1 MLGSELSGV
10 EASNW
15 QDCILA
21 AMPLLSRQTGP
32 IAVYGATGYTGR
44 LVVAELIKAE
54 ADFIV
59 SGRSAEKLDALR
71 AEFEL
76 EAPAKTAQLND
87 PSSLRDLL
95 ADCAVVIDSAGPFV
109 LYGEPVLAAAVETG
123 THYLDTTGEQP
134 YMKMAYE
141 RYGPGAA
148 RAGVAVVPAMGFD
161 YVPGDMIASLTADGM
176 GELDE
181 LDMHYCW
188 RDFTPSQGTARTT
201 LEMISGNDLEWRN
214 MEWVEASG
222 GVSRGAYEFPEP
234 FGRQRMFRYPSGEQI
249 TVPRHVA
256 TRNVRAS
263 MNAGAFSSDRLAPIF
278 SATVRPAGLAMRTP
292 LKRLMNAVISR
303 LPEGQT
309 PEQREKMTW
318 AIVCEAKR
326 GEVERKGVIS
336 GRDVYG
342 LTAAAITRGAILAS
356 KRGFEGRGGLA
367 PSQAFDPKSFLTGLE
382 RFDVRRQIFENR
394 VPTPVEA

>member
-1 MLGSELSGV
+1 
-10 EASNW
+10 
-15 QDCILA
+15 LA
-21 AMPLLSRQTGP
+21 AVPLISRQSGP

-44 LVVAELIKAE
+44 LVVAELAKAE
-54 ADFIV
+54 ADFII
-59 SGRSAEKLDALR
+59 SGRSADKLDALR
-71 AEFEL
+71 RDLAL
-76 EAPAKTAQLND
+76 EAPAKPARIGD
-87 PSSLRDLL
+87 ASALRDLL
-95 ADCAVVIDSAGPFV
+95 AGCAAVIDCAGPFV
-109 LYGEPVLAAAVETG
+109 KFGEPVLAAAVETG

-141 RYGPGAA
+141 RYGPAA
-148 RAGVAVVPAMGFD
+148 DRSGVAVIPAMGFD
-161 YVPGDMIASLTADGM
+161 YVPGDMLAALTAEGM

-181 LDMHYCW
+181 LSLHYCW

-201 LEMISGNDLEWRN
+201 LEMIGGNDLEWTN
-214 MEWVEASG
+214 MEWVVAKG

-249 TVPRHVA
+249 SVPRHVH

-292 LKRLMNAVISR
+292 LKRLANAVISR

-309 PEQREKMTW
+309 PEQRRSMTW

-326 GEVERKGVIS
+326 GEVERKGVIT

-342 LTAAAITRGAILAS
+342 LTAAAIVQGAILAS
-356 KRGFEGRGGLA
+356 RKGFDGRGGLA
-367 PSQAFDPKSFLTGLE
+367 PSQAFDPKDFLKGLD
-382 RFDVRRQIFENR
+382 RFDVRWRVFETN
-394 VPTPVEA
+394 VPVAVEV

>member
-1 MLGSELSGV
+1 
-10 EASNW
+10 
-15 QDCILA
+15 LA
-21 AMPLLSRQTGP
+21 AVPLISRQTGA

-44 LVVAELIKAE
+44 LVVAELLKAD

-59 SGRSAEKLDALR
+59 AGRSTEKLDALR
-71 AEFEL
+71 REFEL
-76 EAPAKTAQLND
+76 EAPARAVRIDN
-87 PSSLRDLL
+87 PASLRALL
-95 ADCAVVIDSAGPFV
+95 ADAAVVIDCAGPFV
-109 LYGEPVLAAAVETG
+109 KYGEPVLAAAVETG

-161 YVPGDMIASLTADGM
+161 YVPGDMIAALTADGM

-181 LDMHYCW
+181 LDMFYCW

-201 LEMISGNDLEWRN
+201 LEIIAGNDIEWRN

-222 GVSRGAYEFPEP
+222 SVSRGEYDFPEP
-234 FGRQRMFRYPSGEQI
+234 FGRQHMFRYPSGEQV
-249 TVPRHVA
+249 TVPRHVP

-292 LKRLMNAVISR
+292 LKRLMNALISR

-309 PEQREKMTW
+309 PEQRERMTW
-318 AIVCEAKR
+318 AISCEAKR
-326 GEVERKGVIS
+326 GEIERKGVIT

-342 LTAAAITRGAILAS
+342 LTAAAIVRGAVLAS
-356 KRGFEGRGGLA
+356 RKGFDGRGGLA
-367 PSQAFDPKSFLTGLE
+367 PSQAFEPKSFLDGLE
-382 RFDVRRQIFENR
+382 RFDVRWQIFETN
-394 VPTPVEA
+394 VPVAVEV

>member
-1 MLGSELSGV
+1 
-10 EASNW
+10 
-15 QDCILA
+15 
-21 AMPLLSRQTGP
+21 MPLISRQSGP

-59 SGRSAEKLDALR
+59 SGRSAKKLDALR
-71 AEFEL
+71 AEL
-76 EAPAKTAQLND
+76 TLDAPAKTAQIDD
-87 PSSLRDLL
+87 PASLRELL
-95 ADCAVVIDSAGPFV
+95 ADCAVVIDCAGPFV
-109 LYGEPVLAAAVETG
+109 LYGEPVLSAAVETG

-201 LEMISGNDLEWRN
+201 LEMIAGNDLEWRN

-249 TVPRHVA
+249 TVPRHLP

-263 MNAGAFSSDRLAPIF
+263 MNAGSFSSERLAPLF
-278 SATVRPAGLAMRTP
+278 ELMVRPAGLAMRTP
-292 LKRLMNAVISR
+292 LKRLMNTVISR

-326 GEVERKGVIS
+326 GEVERKGVIT

-342 LTAAAITRGAILAS
+342 LTAAAIVQGAVLAS
-356 KRGFEGRGGLA
+356 RKGFEARGGMA
-367 PSQAFDPKSFLTGLE
+367 PSQAFDPTSFLAGLE
-382 RFDVRRQIFENR
+382 RFDVRWKVFETN
-394 VPTPVEA
+394 VPVAVEA

>member
-1 MLGSELSGV
+1 
-10 EASNW
+10 
-15 QDCILA
+15 LA
-21 AMPLLSRQTGP
+21 AVPLISRQTGP

-44 LVVAELIKAE
+44 LVVAELLKAE

-59 SGRSAEKLDALR
+59 AGRSTEKLDALR
-71 AEFEL
+71 REFEL
-76 EAPAKTAQLND
+76 EASARTVRIDDPA
-87 PSSLRDLL
+87 SLRALL
-95 ADCAVVIDSAGPFV
+95 ADAAVVIDCAGPFV
-109 LYGEPVLAAAVETG
+109 KYGEPVLAAAVETG

-181 LDMHYCW
+181 LDMYYCW

-201 LEMISGNDLEWRN
+201 LEIIAGHDIEWRN

-222 GVSRGAYEFPEP
+222 SVSRGAYEFPEP
-234 FGRQRMFRYPSGEQI
+234 FGRQHMFRYPSGEQI
-249 TVPRHVA
+249 TVPRHVP

-263 MNAGAFSSDRLAPIF
+263 MNAGAFSSDRLGPIF

-292 LKRLMNAVISR
+292 LKRLMNALISR

-309 PEQREKMTW
+309 PEQRERMTW
-318 AIVCEAKR
+318 AIACEARR
-326 GEVERKGVIS
+326 GEVERKGVIT

-342 LTAAAITRGAILAS
+342 LTAAAIVQGAVLAS
-356 KRGFEGRGGLA
+356 RKGFEGRGGLA
-367 PSQAFDPKSFLTGLE
+367 PSQAFEPKSFLDGLE
-382 RFDVRRQIFENR
+382 RFDVHWRIFETN
-394 VPTPVEA
+394 VPVAVEV

>member
-1 MLGSELSGV
+1 
-10 EASNW
+10 
-15 QDCILA
+15 LA
-21 AMPLLSRQTGP
+21 AVPLISRQTGP

-44 LVVAELIKAE
+44 LVVDELVRAD

-59 SGRSAEKLDALR
+59 SGRSAEKLEALR
-71 AEFEL
+71 AHFGI
-76 EAPAKTAQLND
+76 EAPVKTAQVSD
-87 PSSLRDLL
+87 PASLRELL
-95 ADCAVVIDSAGPFV
+95 AEASVVIDCAGPFV
-109 LYGEPVLAAAVETG
+109 KYGEPVLAAAVETG

-148 RAGVAVVPAMGFD
+148 RAGVAVIPAMGFD

-181 LDMHYCW
+181 LSMAYCW

-201 LEMISGNDLEWRN
+201 LEIIGGHDLEWTN

-222 GVSRGAYEFPEP
+222 GVSRGTYEFPEP
-234 FGRQRMFRYPSGEQI
+234 FGRQHMFRYPSGEQV

-263 MNAGAFSSDRLAPIF
+263 MNAGAFSSERLAPVF
-278 SATVRPAGLAMRTP
+278 SAAVRPAGLAMRTP
-292 LKRLMNAVISR
+292 LKRLLNAVISR

-309 PEQREKMTW
+309 PEQRERMRW

-326 GEVERKGVIS
+326 GEVERKGVIT

-342 LTAAAITRGAILAS
+342 LTAAAIVQGALLAAG
-356 KRGFEGRGGLA
+356 RGFEGRGGLA
-367 PSQAFDPKSFLTGLE
+367 PAQAFEPKAFLEGLE
-382 RFDVRRQIFENR
+382 RFDVSWKIFETN
-394 VPTPVEA
+394 VPVAVEV

>member
-1 MLGSELSGV
+1 
-10 EASNW
+10 
-15 QDCILA
+15 
-21 AMPLLSRQTGP
+21 MPLISRQTGP

-44 LVVAELIKAE
+44 LVVAELLKAD

-59 SGRSAEKLDALR
+59 SGRSPEKLDALR

-76 EAPAKTAQLND
+76 DAPARAARLDD
-87 PSSLRDLL
+87 PASLRELL
-95 ADCAVVIDSAGPFV
+95 ADSAVVIDCAGPFV
-109 LYGEPVLAAAVETG
+109 KFGEPVLAAAVETG

-141 RYGPGAA
+141 RYGSGAA

-161 YVPGDMIASLTADGM
+161 YVPGDMIASLTANGM

-201 LEMISGNDLEWRN
+201 LEIIAGHDLEWRN

-222 GVSRGAYEFPEP
+222 GVSRGSYEFPEP
-234 FGRQRMFRYPSGEQI
+234 FGRQHMFRYPSGEQI
-249 TVPRHVA
+249 TVPRHVP

-263 MNAGAFSSDRLAPIF
+263 MNTGAFSSERLAPIF
-278 SATVRPAGLAMRTP
+278 AATVRPAGLAMRTP
-292 LKRLMNAVISR
+292 LKRVMNAVISR

-309 PEQREKMTW
+309 PEQRERMTW

-342 LTAAAITRGAILAS
+342 LTAAAIVRGAILAAR
-356 KRGFEGRGGLA
+356 KGFEASGGLA

-382 RFDVRRQIFENR
+382 RFDVRWQIFETN
-394 VPTPVEA
+394 VPVAVEVEV

>member
-1 MLGSELSGV
+1 
-10 EASNW
+10 
-15 QDCILA
+15 LA
-21 AMPLLSRQTGP
+21 AVALISRQTGP

-44 LVVAELIKAE
+44 LVVAELKRAE

-71 AEFEL
+71 REFAL
-76 EAPAKTAQLND
+76 DAPAKPAQVD
-87 PSSLRDLL
+87 VPGSLRALL
-95 ADCAVVIDSAGPFV
+95 ADCAVVIDCAGPFV
-109 LYGEPVLAAAVETG
+109 KYGEPVLAAAVETG

-148 RAGVAVVPAMGFD
+148 RAGVAVIPAMGFD
-161 YVPGDMIASLTADGM
+161 YVPGDMIASLTAEGM

-181 LDMHYCW
+181 LAMFYCW

-201 LEMISGNDLEWRN
+201 LEIIGGKDLEWRN

-222 GVSRGAYEFPEP
+222 GVARGTYEFPEP
-234 FGRQRMFRYPSGEQI
+234 FGTQHMFRYPSGEQV
-249 TVPRHVA
+249 TVPRHVP
-256 TRNVRAS
+256 TRNVRAD

-278 SATVRPAGLAMRTP
+278 SAAVRPAGLAMRTP
-292 LKRLMNAVISR
+292 LKRLLNAIISR

-309 PEQREKMTW
+309 PEQRERMTW
-318 AIVCEAKR
+318 AIACEAKR
-326 GEVERKGVIS
+326 GEVERKGVIT

-342 LTAAAITRGAILAS
+342 LTAAAIARGAEIAAR
-356 KRGFEGRGGLA
+356 KGFEGRGGLA
-367 PSQAFDPKSFLTGLE
+367 PSQAFDPKSFLEGLE
-382 RFDVRRQIFENR
+382 RFDVRWETFGYN
-394 VPTPVEA
+394 VPVAVEA